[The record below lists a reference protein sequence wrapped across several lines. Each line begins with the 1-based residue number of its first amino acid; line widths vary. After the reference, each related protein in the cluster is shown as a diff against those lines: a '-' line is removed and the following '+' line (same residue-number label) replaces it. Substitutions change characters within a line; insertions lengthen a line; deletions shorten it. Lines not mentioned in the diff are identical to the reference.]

1 MEDTPILAFGRVKA
15 VTLMERER
23 DMHTHTHTQRERER
37 ERERDW
43 IWFQSRRPIRA
54 RVRVRE
60 TFTLDASVDCFW
72 EVIMAVMMAMRRK
85 TE

>member
-37 ERERDW
+37 ERERE
-43 IWFQSRRPIRA
+43 IGYGFSRGVQY
-54 RVRVRE
+54 VRVYVCERLSRW
-60 TFTLDASVDCFW
+60 TLVSIASGKLSW
-72 EVIMAVMMAMRRK
+72 R
-85 TE
+85 